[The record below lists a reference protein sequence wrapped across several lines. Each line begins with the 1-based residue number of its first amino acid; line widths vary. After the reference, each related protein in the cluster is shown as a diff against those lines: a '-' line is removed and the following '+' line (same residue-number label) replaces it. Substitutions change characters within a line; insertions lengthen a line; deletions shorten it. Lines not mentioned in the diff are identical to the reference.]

1 MTFELEL
8 GEIHV
13 WCCSEKYTRK
23 LVEKG
28 ARLVDPAQAE
38 YLRRTLQPAEPIR
51 ALPPV
56 AAAGEPSRESRQTWV
71 RDATDSLVVGVLL
84 VLVALIAFL

>member
-13 WCCSEKYTRK
+13 WCSSEKYTRK

-38 YLRRTLQPAEPIR
+38 ELRRILGPAESVP
-51 ALPPV
+51 ASPP
-56 AAAGEPSRESRQTWV
+56 AATPG
-71 RDATDSLVVGVLL
+71 RD
-84 VLVALIAFL
+84 

>member
-13 WCCSEKYTRK
+13 WCSSPACTRK

-28 ARLVDPAQAE
+28 ARLVNPAQAE
-38 YLRRTLQPAEPIR
+38 YLRRILDSAEPVP
-51 ALPPV
+51 ATPPDQV
-56 AAAGEPSRESRQTWV
+56 AAAPRL
-71 RDATDSLVVGVLL
+71 D
-84 VLVALIAFL
+84 

>member
-13 WCCSEKYTRK
+13 WCSSAECTRK

-28 ARLVDPAQAE
+28 ARLVNPRQAE
-38 YLRRTLQPAEPIR
+38 DLRRMLEPIPSGQPAR
-51 ALPPV
+51 KAVPP
-56 AAAGEPSRESRQTWV
+56 TV
-71 RDATDSLVVGVLL
+71 RVNP
-84 VLVALIAFL
+84 

>member
-13 WCCSEKYTRK
+13 WCSSPACTQK

-28 ARLVDPAQAE
+28 ARLVNPAQAE
-38 YLRRTLQPAEPIR
+38 QLRRIMDSAEP
-51 ALPPV
+51 APAAPPDRV
-56 AAAGEPSRESRQTWV
+56 AAAPP
-71 RDATDSLVVGVLL
+71 VG
-84 VLVALIAFL
+84 

>member
-13 WCCSEKYTRK
+13 WCSSAECTQK

-28 ARLVDPAQAE
+28 ARLVNPHQAE
-38 YLRRTLQPAEPIR
+38 ALRRILESAEPVSR
-51 ALPPV
+51 RSSEGKASGGT
-56 AAAGEPSRESRQTWV
+56 AGAS
-71 RDATDSLVVGVLL
+71 A
-84 VLVALIAFL
+84 

>member
-13 WCCSEKYTRK
+13 WCSSAECTRK

-28 ARLVDPAQAE
+28 ARLVRPGQAE
-38 YLRRTLQPAEPIR
+38 DLRRILESAEPVPR
-51 ALPPV
+51 RS
-56 AAAGEPSRESRQTWV
+56 PSRK
-71 RDATDSLVVGVLL
+71 ATPSTAGMSV
-84 VLVALIAFL
+84 

>member
-13 WCCSEKYTRK
+13 WCSSAECTRK

-28 ARLVDPAQAE
+28 ARLVNPRQAEELRRILESAEAAPKRSPDRRAARPRAQA
-38 YLRRTLQPAEPIR
+38 R
-51 ALPPV
+51 V
-56 AAAGEPSRESRQTWV
+56 
-71 RDATDSLVVGVLL
+71 
-84 VLVALIAFL
+84 

>member
-13 WCCSEKYTRK
+13 WCSSAECTRK

-28 ARLVDPAQAE
+28 ARLVNPRQAE
-38 YLRRTLQPAEPIR
+38 ELRRILESAKSVPGRSPDRR
-51 ALPPV
+51 ATRPM
-56 AAAGEPSRESRQTWV
+56 AGASV
-71 RDATDSLVVGVLL
+71 
-84 VLVALIAFL
+84 

>member
-13 WCCSEKYTRK
+13 WCSSPACTQK

-28 ARLVDPAQAE
+28 ARLVHPAQAE
-38 YLRRTLQPAEPIR
+38 ELRRLLEPAAVASVR
-51 ALPPV
+51 PP
-56 AAAGEPSRESRQTWV
+56 AAAAPA
-71 RDATDSLVVGVLL
+71 D
-84 VLVALIAFL
+84 